1 MRRDGG
7 VPWTLVRADTCASGA
22 FICQIQ
28 SGDGGWLDYHS
39 KQHGIC
45 EQQSVWARRG
55 YRICRDIL
63 RDLVLVEEPVP
74 LFMLSRGLCTTTLGA
89 LLLSASNLLHDMTD
103 H

>member
-1 MRRDGG
+1 MKREGG
-7 VPWTLVRADTCASGA
+7 VPWTLERADTCASGA
-22 FICQIQ
+22 LICQIH

-39 KQHGIC
+39 NHPRIC
-45 EQQSVWARRG
+45 EQQSVRARRG
-55 YRICRDIL
+55 YGLYRDIL